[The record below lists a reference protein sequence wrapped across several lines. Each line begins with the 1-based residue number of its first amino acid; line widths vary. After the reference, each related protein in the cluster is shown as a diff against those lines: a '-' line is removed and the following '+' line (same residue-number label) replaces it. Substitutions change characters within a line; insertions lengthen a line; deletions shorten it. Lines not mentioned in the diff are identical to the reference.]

1 MKKLVCMMAGLV
13 LAGGALAA
21 PGSSIPARPG
31 EGWDAWSGPLAPA
44 GGARCSSQ
52 TLSRSYSV
60 AEAGFAAVRDQ
71 INRELDDQAIGPRG
85 RLQRGETFRLPD
97 DATRFT
103 VTLEQRGCG
112 EKAGAGLLGL
122 PGGVS
127 TKECAYVGCIDPLPG
142 IIAPD
147 DAIMVIDSCESF
159 VHRVAVFRRLPDGRW
174 LMVSYDEERVSSCD
188 LDRSM

>member
-21 PGSSIPARPG
+21 PGPSIPARPG
-31 EGWDAWSGPLAPA
+31 EGSDAWSAPA
-44 GGARCSSQ
+44 RGARCSSE

-60 AEAGFAAVRDQ
+60 AEAGFAAVREQ

-85 RLQRGETFRLPD
+85 RLMRGESFRLPG

-112 EKAGAGLLGL
+112 EKAGSGLLGL
-122 PGGVS
+122 PGGIS

-159 VHRVAVFRRLPDGRW
+159 VRRVAVFRRLPDGRW
-174 LMVSYDEERVSSCD
+174 LMVSYDEEQVSSCD
-188 LDRSM
+188 LDRTM